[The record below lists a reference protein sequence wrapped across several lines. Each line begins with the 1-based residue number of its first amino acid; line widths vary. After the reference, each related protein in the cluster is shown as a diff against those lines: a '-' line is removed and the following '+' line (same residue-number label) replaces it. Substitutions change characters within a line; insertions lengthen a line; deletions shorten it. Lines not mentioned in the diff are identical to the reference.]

1 MQTTK
6 SETVPVR
13 ASNEVVNV
21 RHVVRRWAIEL
32 GFTLIEQTK
41 IVTAASELARNMVDY
56 GKGGTLLVEAL
67 DDGIRKG
74 LRLTFE
80 DHGPGIADI
89 DQALR
94 DGFTSG
100 NGMGLGL
107 GGAKRLANEFSID
120 SRPGEGT
127 RVMIARWRGSV

>member
-13 ASNEVVNV
+13 SSAEVVNV

-32 GFTLIEQTK
+32 GFSLIEQTK

-56 GKGGTLLVEAL
+56 GKGGALLVEAL
-67 DDGIRKG
+67 EDSHRKG

-80 DHGPGIADI
+80 DHGPGIEDI

-107 GGAKRLANEFSID
+107 GGAKRLSNDFSID
-120 SRPGEGT
+120 SKPGEGT
-127 RVMIARWRGSV
+127 RVMIARWRGSA